1 MSSTCSNLEDIIGLP
16 SNNLNFP
23 AFFERVINCNFSVFF
38 RAAKTIAK
46 QERDGNK
53 NQMLYSLEFMTEMFI
68 QLAHICPFITLQW
81 CYILKLMQHS
91 PQSLWYK
98 VLQPEQRTL
107 NEVHPSNLESES
119 LNYEILRKGSLIL
132 LCDYLC
138 ENTNNVEY
146 TTWVIVNYTQNLLSS
161 VNESPVQD
169 FVMSVHRSPSSS
181 GLLLQAVM
189 TRVSTIGST
198 AQVAFLKDALNVV
211 ENVHK
216 QFAGKLVTFLVNK
229 YLVSPHLSLTKQA
242 NFIACTRVEA
252 MINSDKSD
260 VMSLFT
266 DHELSRLLE
275 TLKSKKLT
283 KKFGRLSTLL
293 NRVATDFFDLSPI
306 TGDDLRTFH
315 PGSVSQVHLNRE
327 WLLGQIKVRC
337 CHPDNMNS
345 KNVNFQ
351 LGRVCAEILNSLEEE
366 NEILEIMSLKDFSN
380 SLLASCLAF
389 DAKAKGP
396 LYSASKK
403 VLIRQVNTLV
413 DSLPRPF
420 GLFKPSC
427 WSLRSS
433 DHRYSEWLENHFHSA
448 DFQKNLSHLL
458 PAVQVAFE
466 TKAIQDDQE
475 EDNVN
480 ALTRLTVL
488 IMEFCKWIHCD
499 LHGDEVAT
507 DDSGQIL
514 AIEEFGS
521 LCLKTVA
528 LALNHPTISGLCKDS
543 WATSMVLMLNDII
556 YVRFSIT
563 TNQVPICPA
572 FKVAM
577 EESQETPTIMACIKL
592 SELFSQI
599 GKAEG
604 IMPEAWY
611 QSYKD
616 ILLGSKLFI
625 IHYFAF
631 FSHSSKSQIF
641 AQKFNFD
648 KTLHNFSRQ
657 IKVVNH

>member
-1 MSSTCSNLEDIIGLP
+1 
-16 SNNLNFP
+16 
-23 AFFERVINCNFSVFF
+23 
-38 RAAKTIAK
+38 
-46 QERDGNK
+46 
-53 NQMLYSLEFMTEMFI
+53 MLYSLEFMTEMFI

-107 NEVHPSNLESES
+107 NEVHPSNLESDS
-119 LNYEILRKGSLIL
+119 LNYQILRKGSLIL

-216 QFAGKLVTFLVNK
+216 QFAGKLVHFLVHK

-252 MINSDKSD
+252 MINSDKAD
-260 VMSLFT
+260 VMNLFSPQ
-266 DHELSRLLE
+266 ELSRLLE

-283 KKFGRLSTLL
+283 KRFGRLSTLL

-315 PGSVSQVHLNRE
+315 PGSLSQVQLNRE

-337 CHPDNMNS
+337 CHPDNVT
-345 KNVNFQ
+345 KNANLQ
-351 LGRVCAEILNSLEEE
+351 SGRVCAEILHSLEDE
-366 NEILEIMSLKDFSN
+366 NEILEIMSLKDFSL

-389 DAKAKGP
+389 DANAKGP

-413 DSLPRPF
+413 DALPRPF
-420 GLFKPSC
+420 GLFKPSS
-427 WSLRSS
+427 WALKSS
-433 DHRYSEWLENHFHSA
+433 DSRYSEWLENIFHSA
-448 DFQKNLSHLL
+448 DFQRNLAYLL
-458 PAVQVAFE
+458 PAVQVAFD
-466 TKAIQDDQE
+466 TKAIEEYEDQT
-475 EDNVN
+475 N
-480 ALTRLTVL
+480 LTRLCVL
-488 IMEFCKWIHCD
+488 TMEFCKWIHCD
-499 LHGDEVAT
+499 LSYEDV
-507 DDSGQIL
+507 L
-514 AIEEFGS
+514 PIEEFGS
-521 LCLKTVA
+521 LCLQIVA
-528 LALNHPTISGLCKDS
+528 SALNHPIISGLCKDS

-563 TNQVPICPA
+563 MANQVPICPA

-592 SELFSQI
+592 SELFNQI

-616 ILLGSKLFI
+616 ILLG
-625 IHYFAF
+625 
-631 FSHSSKSQIF
+631 KS
-641 AQKFNFD
+641 
-648 KTLHNFSRQ
+648 
-657 IKVVNH
+657 

>member
-1 MSSTCSNLEDIIGLP
+1 
-16 SNNLNFP
+16 
-23 AFFERVINCNFSVFF
+23 
-38 RAAKTIAK
+38 
-46 QERDGNK
+46 
-53 NQMLYSLEFMTEMFI
+53 MLYSLEFMTEMFI

-189 TRVSTIGST
+189 TRVSTIGSN

-216 QFAGKLVTFLVNK
+216 QFAGKLVHFLVHK

-252 MINSDKSD
+252 MINSDRAD
-260 VMSLFT
+260 VMNLFT
-266 DHELSRLLE
+266 DQELSRLLE

-283 KKFGRLSTLL
+283 KRFGRLSTLL

-306 TGDDLRTFH
+306 IGDDLRTFH

-337 CHPDNMNS
+337 CHPDNMRN

-351 LGRVCAEILNSLEEE
+351 SGRVCAEILNSLEAES
-366 NEILEIMSLKDFSN
+366 EILEIMSLKDFSI

-389 DAKAKGP
+389 DANAKGP

-403 VLIRQVNTLV
+403 VLIRQVKSLV

-427 WSLRSS
+427 WPLRNS

-466 TKAIQDDQE
+466 SKAIEDQE
-475 EDNVN
+475 EDVN
-480 ALTRLTVL
+480 ALTRFTVL
-488 IMEFCKWIHCD
+488 TMEFCKWIHCD
-499 LHGDEVAT
+499 LHGD
-507 DDSGQIL
+507 DRDGQFL

-521 LCLKTVA
+521 LCLKVVA
-528 LALNHPTISGLCKDS
+528 LALNYPTISGHFIICKDL

-572 FKVAM
+572 FKVAL

-604 IMPEAWY
+604 IMPEVWY

-616 ILLGSKLFI
+616 ILLGNKQFSYLRVSSRTSTDYFYGISLTCLFCK
-625 IHYFAF
+625 HFQF
-631 FSHSSKSQIF
+631 LSDFSDCIQF
-641 AQKFNFD
+641 
-648 KTLHNFSRQ
+648 
-657 IKVVNH
+657 